1 MDAERRGWLETL
13 AATCER
19 ILADDA
25 EGHDPGV
32 RAVLDD
38 VANLL
43 RRLRAEL
50 GSDLRGSDP
59 G

>member
-1 MDAERRGWLETL
+1 MDAERQRWLETL

-19 ILADDA
+19 ILAEQR

-38 VANLL
+38 VEDLL
-43 RRLRAEL
+43 VRLRAEL
-50 GSDLRGSDP
+50 ELGLDV
-59 G
+59 

>member
-1 MDAERRGWLETL
+1 MDADRRLWLEKL

-32 RAVLDD
+32 RAVLDE
-38 VANLL
+38 VAALL
-43 RRLRAEL
+43 SRLRAEL
-50 GSDLRGSDP
+50 DGTP